1 MNSIC
6 HFFYTHIIYGLFGF
20 GSYQDTKRGRLRQA
34 GNVFTMLFGAVGM
47 VGVVG
52 AASMTVM
59 KGPVKT
65 MSEVTKK
72 TIAENNMIATTK
84 LAMIVSSSNTATY
97 DCDDDE
103 ILEPVEY
110 GPDIPG
116 FTGGGQIP
124 PIIGTTSKDPWGTDY
139 AYCSWDY
146 GPSINQLGCTGDR
159 RRRGGANSD
168 QFVLAVIS
176 AGPDKVFSSS
186 CIDYVDSTTSVVNKA
201 PGTDDLVLGYTE
213 ADAYAMSGGLW
224 TVKTG
229 DPDTA
234 EIQKKLE
241 VTDGTAAQLQFDAAS
256 KTLTIGDGGTGSGL
270 FPLVRADVIDDYNQ
284 DGSAISVMSP
294 LTVTGNTNITGDTD
308 VTGAISGASMNAGSG
323 TIQTTG
329 TIRGGNIRNSDD
341 SGRITGAGA
350 FVGTSLN
357 AGSGTIQTD
366 GTVIGDTIR
375 NSANTGRITTA
386 GALVGTSLN
395 AGTGTIQTDGTVMGD
410 LLRTSSNAGRIDNAG
425 AITGTSLN
433 VNGGNIQTSG
443 NMSGGSATFS
453 GPLAANGGITVDGNV
468 VIDDGAGWHRTYGNT
483 GWYNGTYGGG
493 WHMSDST
500 WLRTYG
506 GKAIYSDNLIRADG
520 GFQVDGKQ
528 IISADGSQFF
538 AQSSYGYF
546 GADSNDMIRFDNGGA
561 AYMQLNGTWEYYF
574 NNSNFRPYSN
584 NVNDLGVNGAHWR
597 RVYAR
602 EICYGGTCTDVADLG
617 TGGGGGNC
625 FTTTLSWG
633 GCSAS
638 VVGGPNGDVRGIT
651 DNACCSPPHCSSCH
665 GQTGSA
671 TATCNNGNWQLSG
684 TSCSSCYR
692 SATSGCGDR
701 DEAKEDLPWF
711 GTSASKMKAC
721 FEGMLASGNLFDSST
736 PSSQNMS
743 CSDIK

>member
-52 AASMTVM
+52 AASMTIM

-72 TIAENNMIATTK
+72 TIAENNMMATTK
-84 LAMIVSSSNTATY
+84 LAMIVSSNDPGTY

-103 ILEPVEY
+103 ILEPVEF

-116 FTGGGQIP
+116 FTGGGQVP
-124 PIIGTTSKDPWGTDY
+124 AIIGTTSKDPWGTDY
-139 AYCSWDY
+139 AYCAWDY

-395 AGTGTIQTDGTVMGD
+395 AGSGMIQTDGTVMGD

-425 AITGTSLN
+425 AITGTS
-433 VNGGNIQTSG
+433 V
-443 NMSGGSATFS
+443 
-453 GPLAANGGITVDGNV
+453 TV
-468 VIDDGAGWHRTYGNT
+468 
-483 GWYNGTYGGG
+483 
-493 WHMSDST
+493 
-500 WLRTYG
+500 
-506 GKAIYSDNLIRADG
+506 
-520 GFQVDGKQ
+520 
-528 IISADGSQFF
+528 
-538 AQSSYGYF
+538 
-546 GADSNDMIRFDNGGA
+546 
-561 AYMQLNGTWEYYF
+561 
-574 NNSNFRPYSN
+574 
-584 NVNDLGVNGAHWR
+584 
-597 RVYAR
+597 
-602 EICYGGTCTDVADLG
+602 
-617 TGGGGGNC
+617 TGGGTISGTHTGNGAGMTNLNADNLTSGRVPNARLTGNYGGLGTISASNFSGAHSGNGSGLTNLNANNLTSGTLPNGRLSGNYSGLGTIYANRFVTGDVSGDRWC
-625 FTTTLSWG
+625 KANGSGVILCTQDEPSGGGGSICTNQTLSWG
-633 GCSAS
+633 GCTAAS
-638 VVGGPNGDVRGIT
+638 GVQNPNVVVT
-651 DNACCSPPHCSSCH
+651 FHDNYCCSPGCGSCS
-665 GQTGSA
+665 GNTGSA
-671 TATCNNGNWQLSG
+671 QYRCESNGSWTYLG
-684 TSCSSCYR
+684 GSCSHCNQWGG
-692 SATSGCGDR
+692 GCGDN
-701 DEAKEDLPWF
+701 DEAREDLPWF

-721 FEGMLASGNLFDSST
+721 FDGMLAEGNLFDSSA

>member
-1 MNSIC
+1 MKSIC

-20 GSYQDTKRGRLRQA
+20 GSCQDSKRNQWRQA

-52 AASMTVM
+52 AASMTIM

-72 TIAENNMIATTK
+72 TIAENNMMATTK
-84 LAMIVSSSNTATY
+84 LAMIVSSNDPGTY

-116 FTGGGQIP
+116 FTGGGQVP
-124 PIIGTTSKDPWGTDY
+124 AIIGTTSKDPWGTDY
-139 AYCSWDY
+139 AYCAWDY

-186 CIDYVDSTTSVVNKA
+186 CVDYVNSTTPVVSKA

-241 VTDGTAAQLQFDAAS
+241 VTDAANAAQFQFDAAS

-294 LTVTGNTNITGDTD
+294 LTVSGDTNVTGNTS
-308 VTGAISGASMNAGSG
+308 VTGSISGASVNAGSG

-329 TIRGGNIRNSDD
+329 TVMGGTIRNSAN
-341 SGRITGAGA
+341 SGYINSGGA

-366 GTVIGDTIR
+366 GTVMGDTIR

-425 AITGTSLN
+425 AITGTSVTVTGGGTISGTHTGNGAGMTNLN
-433 VNGGNIQTSG
+433 ADNLTSG
-443 NMSGGSATFS
+443 TVPNARLTGNYSGLGTVSASLFS
-453 GPLAANGGITVDGNV
+453 GPINIGSGAITSSAGTLRDGGG
-468 VIDDGAGWHRTYGNT
+468 GWVRTYGGT
-483 GWYNGTYGGG
+483 GWYNGTYAGG
-493 WHMSDST
+493 WYMSDTT
-500 WLRTYG
+500 WVR
-506 GKAIYSDNLIRADG
+506 S
-520 GFQVDGKQ
+520 
-528 IISADGSQFF
+528 
-538 AQSSYGYF
+538 
-546 GADSNDMIRFDNGGA
+546 
-561 AYMQLNGTWEYYF
+561 
-574 NNSNFRPYSN
+574 YSN
-584 NVNDLGVNGAHWR
+584 KNVYTGGILRGDTGIHTNQ
-597 RVYAR
+597 
-602 EICYGGTCTDVADLG
+602 ICN
-617 TGGGGGNC
+617 TGGGACVSQSALGSSTPNRCWVAGSGYVPIGWSSGTYC
-625 FTTTLSWG
+625 SAGCPAG
-633 GCSAS
+633 GCGNAWGSYVTPTCVAA
-638 VVGGPNGDVRGIT
+638 GANGARMHNYT
-651 DNACCSPPHCSSCH
+651 
-665 GQTGSA
+665 
-671 TATCNNGNWQLSG
+671 SG
-684 TSCSSCYR
+684 SCSVSC
-692 SATSGCGDR
+692 GGFCGDR
-701 DEAKEDLPWF
+701 DEAREDLPWF
-711 GTSASKMKAC
+711 GTSTSKMKAC